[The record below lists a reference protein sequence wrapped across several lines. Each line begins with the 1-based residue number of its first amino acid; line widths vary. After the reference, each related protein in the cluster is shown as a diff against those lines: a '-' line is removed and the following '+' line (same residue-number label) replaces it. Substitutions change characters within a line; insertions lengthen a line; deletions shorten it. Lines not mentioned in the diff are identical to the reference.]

1 MLPSQ
6 MREEFLEQSSNNF
19 FKCMPF
25 FCFLSTKTKIV
36 LSEKMKLEV
45 AAPGEYLTH
54 KRYGLDRITV
64 MRRGKIGLAYRKKG
78 SKLNG
83 TLVDTIS
90 IDSESSPP
98 ELLNKYLLVRGRKL
112 NYDIIS
118 QDYSTVAL
126 LETSELK

>member
-1 MLPSQ
+1 MAEYIMHAAEIKRSFEINERKELISKLPSQ
-6 MREEFLEQSSNNF
+6 MREEFLEQSSTNF

-54 KRYGLDRITV
+54 KRYGLERITI

-83 TLVDTIS
+83 TLVDAI
-90 IDSESSPP
+90 
-98 ELLNKYLLVRGRKL
+98 
-112 NYDIIS
+112 
-118 QDYSTVAL
+118 
-126 LETSELK
+126 